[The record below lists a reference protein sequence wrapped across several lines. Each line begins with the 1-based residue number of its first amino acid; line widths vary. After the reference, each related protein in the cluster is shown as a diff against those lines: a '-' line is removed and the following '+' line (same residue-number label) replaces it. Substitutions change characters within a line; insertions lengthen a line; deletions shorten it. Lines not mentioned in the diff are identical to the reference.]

1 MSNWLPWA
9 LLAFVAVVVAAMPWR
24 RPHPN
29 HEFML
34 HMLRLLE
41 DEDSDPSNFSSHM
54 KNTSNANTAGRQ
66 LSSHT
71 HI

>member
-1 MSNWLPWA
+1 MADWLPWA
-9 LLAFVAVVVAAMPWR
+9 FLGFVIVLLMAMPWR

-41 DEDSDPSNFSSHM
+41 SSGSCESSSEEAQHPR
-54 KNTSNANTAGRQ
+54 NASTSIHRKFTA
-66 LSSHT
+66 
-71 HI
+71 